1 MDIAL
6 IKTYINSQVVFVPV
20 HEIEAEGCRDIPE
33 GEILNGAIDEISDDL
48 KRSYTQLSLYFA
60 CCKLVA
66 DSVPEEDPY
75 YYSWNTK
82 EKVDRQCRLAMN
94 HVKYELIYYDE
105 KTQEMQ
111 IHREVK
117 SISFKVLK
125 HLEAC
130 GYFNDAFPF
139 MGKRIGLTAD
149 ELIAE
154 AKSRMLSYRHK
165 E

>member
-94 HVKYELIYYDE
+94 HVKYELIYYVE
-105 KTQEMQ
+105 KL
-111 IHREVK
+111 RK
-117 SISFKVLK
+117 CRSIEK
-125 HLEAC
+125 
-130 GYFNDAFPF
+130 
-139 MGKRIGLTAD
+139 
-149 ELIAE
+149 
-154 AKSRMLSYRHK
+154 
-165 E
+165 